1 MPETR
6 LVPLPDEAVTQWAAS
21 RPHGLPM
28 ASDGERLEHV
38 ELHVDG
44 VAVGGVV
51 LGHLGDG
58 EDARLTIRL
67 LDTTL
72 ADDDLAH
79 WRSVVAAVERHAD
92 HTGARSV
99 VTAVA
104 PPLAATLGEAG
115 FTPTMTAVGVT
126 VPEERVTPPTDRVA
140 LRPMDA
146 DERRRFVPE
155 TRELLR
161 AGMTRAGVVGD
172 ADERLTALTDDP
184 PAGELLLAVVADG
197 ATVGSLWGTLH
208 GPDGARDLLV
218 NTIALDPAHRR
229 QGLTHAMLSA
239 LETHLRDHGVRRVRA
254 RVYAH
259 DARAL
264 DTLRA
269 LGMTVEAVHLRKDV
283 VHHPG

>member
-6 LVPLPDEAVTQWAAS
+6 LVPLPDEAVAQWAAS
-21 RPHGLPM
+21 RPHGLPT
-28 ASDGERLEHV
+28 ASEGERLEHV

-72 ADDDLAH
+72 GDDDLAH
-79 WRSVVAAVERHAD
+79 WRSVVAAVERHAEQA
-92 HTGARSV
+92 GARSV

-104 PPLAATLGEAG
+104 PPLATTFGEAG
-115 FTPTMTAVGVT
+115 FTPTMTAVGIA
-126 VPEERVTPPTDRVA
+126 VPEERVTPPTEQVV

-172 ADERLTALTDDP
+172 TDARLTALTEDP
-184 PAGELLLAVVADG
+184 PTDELLLAVVADG

-208 GPDGARDLLV
+208 GQDGARGLVV
-218 NTIALDPAHRR
+218 NTIAIDPAHRG
-229 QGLTHAMLSA
+229 QGLTHPMISA
-239 LETHLRDHGVRRVRA
+239 LETHVRDHGVRRVRA

-269 LGMTVEAVHLRKDV
+269 LGMTVEAVHLRKDL

>member
-1 MPETR
+1 
-6 LVPLPDEAVTQWAAS
+6 
-21 RPHGLPM
+21 
-28 ASDGERLEHV
+28 
-38 ELHVDG
+38 
-44 VAVGGVV
+44 
-51 LGHLGDG
+51 
-58 EDARLTIRL
+58 
-67 LDTTL
+67 
-72 ADDDLAH
+72 
-79 WRSVVAAVERHAD
+79 
-92 HTGARSV
+92 
-99 VTAVA
+99 
-104 PPLAATLGEAG
+104 
-115 FTPTMTAVGVT
+115 MTAVGIA
-126 VPEERVTPPTDRVA
+126 VPEERVTPPTEQVV

-172 ADERLTALTDDP
+172 TDARLTALTEDP
-184 PAGELLLAVVADG
+184 PTDELLLAVVADG

-208 GPDGARDLLV
+208 GQDGARGLVV
-218 NTIALDPAHRR
+218 NTIAIDPAQRG
-229 QGLTHAMLSA
+229 QGLTHAMISA
-239 LETHLRDHGVRRVRA
+239 LETHVRDHGVRRVRA